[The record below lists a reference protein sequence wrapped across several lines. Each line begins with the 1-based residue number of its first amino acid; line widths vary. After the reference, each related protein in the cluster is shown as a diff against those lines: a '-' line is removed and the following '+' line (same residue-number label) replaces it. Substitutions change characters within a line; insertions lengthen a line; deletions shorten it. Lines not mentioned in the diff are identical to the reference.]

1 MFCASKPGETLS
13 IVDAASIVVGIVVGV
28 GIFKTPSIVASSAD
42 SEGMLILFWLLGGAA
57 SFIGALCYAELA
69 STYPH
74 AGGDYHYLNRAFG
87 GIPSFLFAWSRMAVI
102 QTGSIAMVAFLIGD
116 YASEVLRLG
125 PYSTAFYAALTIVLL
140 TAVNVAGIEQGK
152 WTQRILVAAIVLGLL
167 IVSAIGFFLA
177 APPTVSQSGNIPP
190 GGAALGTAMI
200 FVLLTYGGW
209 NEAAFLSA
217 EVRSP
222 RSNMVRVLLFSI
234 GTVTLI
240 YMLVNLALV
249 RGLGLS
255 GMVSSEAVMA
265 DLMRNA
271 LGPNGARFIS
281 LLILPAALSTMNG
294 AIITGARTGF
304 ALGRDH
310 SLFRFL
316 DRWHGYRDTPVNSLL
331 LQGAIALLL
340 VLLGT
345 GSRNGFVMMVE
356 YTAPVFWF
364 FLLMVGGSIF
374 MLRRKHPADE
384 RPFRVPLYPFTPLL
398 FCAVCAYM
406 LHASLLYTSMG
417 ALVGVGVLLT
427 GVPLIL
433 FQKKVNRLK
442 SRPIVVAGKKEIVK

>member
-1 MFCASKPGETLS
+1 
-13 IVDAASIVVGIVVGV
+13 
-28 GIFKTPSIVASSAD
+28 
-42 SEGMLILFWLLGGAA
+42 
-57 SFIGALCYAELA
+57 
-69 STYPH
+69 
-74 AGGDYHYLNRAFG
+74 
-87 GIPSFLFAWSRMAVI
+87 
-102 QTGSIAMVAFLIGD
+102 
-116 YASEVLRLG
+116 
-125 PYSTAFYAALTIVLL
+125 
-140 TAVNVAGIEQGK
+140 
-152 WTQRILVAAIVLGLL
+152 
-167 IVSAIGFFLA
+167 
-177 APPTVSQSGNIPP
+177 
-190 GGAALGTAMI
+190 MI

-217 EVRSP
+217 EVRST
-222 RSNMVRVLLFSI
+222 RSSMVRVLLFSI
-234 GTVTLI
+234 GAVTLI
-240 YMLVNLALV
+240 YILVNLALV

-271 LGPNGARFIS
+271 LGSNGARFVS

-316 DRWHGYRDTPVNSLL
+316 DRWHGYRETPVNALL

-345 GSRNGFVMMVE
+345 GSRDGFVMMVE

-364 FLLMVGGSIF
+364 FLLLVGISIVR
-374 MLRRKHPADE
+374 LRRKHAADE

-398 FCAVCAYM
+398 FCAICAYM
-406 LHASLLYTSMG
+406 LHASLLYTGTG

-427 GVPLIL
+427 GIPLVL
-433 FQKKVNRLK
+433 FQNKMQRNK
-442 SRPIVVAGKKEIVK
+442 

>member
-1 MFCASKPGETLS
+1 MLSASKPKETLS
-13 IVDAASIVVGIVVGV
+13 IVDAASIVVGVVVGV

-57 SFIGALCYAELA
+57 SLIGALCYAELA
-69 STYPH
+69 SAYPH
-74 AGGDYHYLNRAFG
+74 TGGDYHYLSRAFG

-125 PYSTAFYAALTIVLL
+125 PYSTAFYAALTIIVL

-152 WTQRILVAAIVLGLL
+152 WTQRILVAAIMLGLL

-190 GGAALGTAMI
+190 GRAALGTAMI

-209 NEAAFLSA
+209 NEAAFLSG
-217 EVRSP
+217 EVRST
-222 RSNMVRVLLFSI
+222 RRNMVRVLLYSI
-234 GTVTLI
+234 GAITIIYLLI
-240 YMLVNLALV
+240 NLALV
-249 RGLGLS
+249 KSLGLS
-255 GMVSSEAVMA
+255 GMAGSEAVMA
-265 DLMRNA
+265 DLMRKVF
-271 LGPNGARFIS
+271 GPKGAHFIS
-281 LLILPAALSTMNG
+281 LLILPAALSTMN
-294 AIITGARTGF
+294 AVIITGARTSF

-310 SLFRFL
+310 SLFSL
-316 DRWHGYRDTPVNSLL
+316 LGRWHGYRGTPVNALL

-340 VLLGT
+340 VLLGA
-345 GSRNGFVMMVE
+345 GARDGFVMMVE

-364 FLLMVGGSIF
+364 FLLLVGISIF
-374 MLRRKHPADE
+374 MLRRKHAADE

-398 FCAVCAYM
+398 FCAICAYM

-433 FQKKVNRLK
+433 LQKKVNRLQ
-442 SRPIVVAGKKEIVK
+442 SRPIVIAGK